1 MNRRKIADDI
11 MRYLNVFKAESF
23 ETLHN
28 FIDDDGIIR
37 KGAIPAHK
45 GQKLLIP
52 MNMRDGCLIVEGKG
66 NEDWNFSA
74 PHGAG
79 RLVSRGE
86 AKELFTEAEFL
97 QEMKGIYTT
106 SANASTIDESPMA
119 YKPMDEIVR
128 LIEPTVEIKR
138 IIKPVYNFKAS

>member
-1 MNRRKIADDI
+1 
-11 MRYLNVFKAESF
+11 MRFCRLKFLGIFKSESF
-23 ETLHN
+23 ETVHN
-28 FIDDDGIIR
+28 FIDDDGMIR

-45 GQKLLIP
+45 GQSLLIP

-86 AKELFTEAEFL
+86 AKELFTLEEY
-97 QEMKGIYTT
+97 QSEMRGIYTT
-106 SANASTIDESPMA
+106 SANMSTIDESPMA
-119 YKPMDEIVR
+119 YKSASEIMA
-128 LIEPTVEIKR
+128 LIEPTVTIKN
-138 IIKPVYNFKAS
+138 IIKPVYNFKASK